1 MSTVKVS
8 SDANIKGDKKF
19 KFDTR
24 KYAMFIALIVIA
36 LLFQVLT
43 KGVLLKP
50 MNVTKLILQNS
61 YILVLAIGML
71 PCILTGNVDLSVGS
85 IVALVSA
92 ISGVLII
99 SMALPVWLGIIIG
112 LVVGAL
118 LGAWQGFWIAYVRVP
133 AFIVTLA
140 GMLIFRG
147 LTMIILNGN
156 TLSPFPESFQY
167 MAMGFLGDIGN
178 GSVHILTLLI
188 GFIISVCF
196 VILEYRKRNQQAK
209 YGIEQASNNN
219 FITKISVTVS
229 VIMLF
234 SYWLAIYKGIPFV
247 FIILGSLIVLYSF
260 ITNKMVIGRHVYALG
275 GNEKATKLSGIKTK
289 KVMFM
294 VYVNMG
300 IMAALAGLLF
310 AARLNASTPGAGEGF
325 ELDAIAAC
333 YIGGASATGGVGT
346 IIGAIIGGLVMGV
359 LNNGMSLMGVGSDWQ
374 QTIKG
379 LVLLAAVA
387 FDIYNQSKK

>member
-1 MSTVKVS
+1 MSTIKIS
-8 SDANIKGDKKF
+8 GDTNIKENKKF

-36 LLFQVLT
+36 LLFEILT
-43 KGVLLKP
+43 NGVLLKP

-99 SMALPVWLGIIIG
+99 SMGLPVWLGIIIG

-118 LGAWQGFWIAYVRVP
+118 LGAWQGFWIAYVKVP

-178 GSVHILTLLI
+178 GGIHILTLLI
-188 GFIISVCF
+188 GTFISVCF
-196 VILEYRKRNQQAK
+196 VVLEYRKRNQQAK
-209 YGIEQASNNN
+209 YGIEQVSNNT
-219 FITKISVTVS
+219 FMAKILSTVL

-260 ITNKMVIGRHVYALG
+260 VTNKMVIGRHVYALG